1 VRKKLKTSDSGSSL
15 NTLNTVN
22 TAGTLSNAYSYKGM
36 NVGNMMTLNLNVT
49 NATENNY
56 VR

>member
-1 VRKKLKTSDSGSSL
+1 MRKKLKTSDSGSSL